1 MRRAGKVIVGALVL
15 GVVMAGPGPLWA
27 RQIERACRQSDRSA
41 ATPQLC
47 ACIQRVADQ
56 VLTGP
61 DQRLV
66 ARFFRDPEHAEDI
79 RRSDSNAHERFWERY
94 RAFGTT
100 ATRVCG

>member
-1 MRRAGKVIVGALVL
+1 MRRAAKVIVGALVL
-15 GVVMAGPGPLWA
+15 AAVLSAPGTLWA
-27 RQIERACRQSDRSA
+27 RQIERACKQTQSDA

-56 VLTGP
+56 VLTGS

-66 ARFFRDPEHAEDI
+66 ARFLRDPEQAEEI
-79 RRSDSNAHERFWERY
+79 RRSDSRAHDRFWQRY
-94 RAFGTT
+94 RAFGST